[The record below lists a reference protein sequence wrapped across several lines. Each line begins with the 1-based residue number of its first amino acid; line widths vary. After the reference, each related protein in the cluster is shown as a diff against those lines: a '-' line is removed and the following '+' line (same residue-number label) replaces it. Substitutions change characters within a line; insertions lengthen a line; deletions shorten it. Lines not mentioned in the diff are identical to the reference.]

1 MVKLVKP
8 KFIDIT
14 SAVIKAS
21 ARKGTLLTDQQLIDL
36 APSKDLKDLLNRVK
50 ERYPNLSSV
59 ALTPKAIEEG
69 FLDCYRQEISEFQK
83 AAPDISMILSIVW
96 REVDEWEAVDL
107 LKTQLGIMAPIGE
120 KRTRDDITALL
131 NVMGFSIE
139 SKKATLIYEKYKVPA
154 LIDSA
159 FARQRIVDLS
169 ASLARLG
176 GSTEEKMKEYL
187 NYKIDVFNL
196 DLLMRGLKND
206 IDREALSELLIC
218 DGGSVKSQILKE
230 AVKQPTIEK
239 ALTLI
244 EGRGLPKVESARDL
258 ERYYE
263 QKISRLMPKAYYNGY
278 TEVGA
283 ILGYLE
289 LKLREIKD
297 IIRIANAI
305 SRGLEPKRI
314 AQEFIF

>member
-1 MVKLVKP
+1 LV
-8 KFIDIT
+8 KFIDLT

-21 ARKGTLLTDQQLIDL
+21 ARKGALLTDQQLIDL
-36 APSKDLKDLLNRVK
+36 ASSKDLKDLLNRVK

-69 FLDCYRQEISEFQK
+69 FMESYKQEISEFQK
-83 AAPDISMILSIVW
+83 VAPDISMILNIV
-96 REVDEWEAVDL
+96 RHEVDEWEAVEL
-107 LKTQLGIMAPIGE
+107 LKTQLGIIAPIGP
-120 KRTRDDITALL
+120 TRSKEDTSALL

-139 SKKATLIYEKYKVPA
+139 AKKATLIYEKYKVPA
-154 LIDSA
+154 LIDST

-169 ASLARLG
+169 ASLAKLG
-176 GSTEEKMKEYL
+176 GNTKEKMKEYL

-196 DLLMRGLKND
+196 DLLIRGLKND
-206 IDREALSELLIC
+206 IDRKALAELLIYN
-218 DGGSVKSQILKE
+218 GGSVKSQILKE

-258 ERYYE
+258 ERYFE
-263 QKISRLMPKAYYNGY
+263 QKVSRLMSRTYYNGY
-278 TEVGA
+278 VEVGA

-289 LKLREIKD
+289 LKLREIRD

-305 SRGLEPKRI
+305 SRGIEPKKI